1 MNKVIVFSRFK
12 SLLLLL
18 FVFSSCGM
26 SFVDSFGME
35 SPLLEKKKDDN
46 KGKSST
52 ETISVLNDCHITFF
66 REGDKRTVKKYDPI
80 VNFISQGLYVF
91 GFWDIYYNDK
101 DTLIPTTFFEKDA
114 TIKNL
119 FVNILTFSCYNFFSM
134 KRYNKLSWLPFNSNN
149 KLYLGITD
157 LGFGDGVAGGIAGG
171 LLGRIALVL
180 DISSVLNYSFVKD
193 KVTFT
198 IIGVR
203 PLWLMLCLL
212 QNNISSYLKELQNCT
227 IDVYDK
233 PSGEELSFK
242 SIDGE
247 FLCILAYYIS
257 CFQILALEFKIM
269 EHFSVQLCF
278 GNLFYS
284 LWNKLQKG
292 EEKSPEAEVSS
303 PTPLKSIIDID

>member
-1 MNKVIVFSRFK
+1 
-12 SLLLLL
+12 
-18 FVFSSCGM
+18 
-26 SFVDSFGME
+26 
-35 SPLLEKKKDDN
+35 
-46 KGKSST
+46 
-52 ETISVLNDCHITFF
+52 
-66 REGDKRTVKKYDPI
+66 
-80 VNFISQGLYVF
+80 
-91 GFWDIYYNDK
+91 
-101 DTLIPTTFFEKDA
+101 
-114 TIKNL
+114 
-119 FVNILTFSCYNFFSM
+119 M
-134 KRYNKLSWLPFNSNN
+134 KRYNKLSWLSFNSNN

-198 IIGVR
+198 FAGVR

-212 QNNISSYLKELQNCT
+212 QNNIFSSYLEELENCT

-233 PSGEELSFK
+233 PSGEKLSFK
-242 SIDGE
+242 TIDGRN
-247 FLCILAYYIS
+247 LCILAYYIS

-292 EEKSPEAEVSS
+292 EENSPDF
-303 PTPLKSIIDID
+303 DIENQEEQEILIGA